1 MKKWNLLLLTL
12 LLFVQNAFAQE
23 GASTVEMADQMRAD
37 GKIYVVV
44 GVLLVILIGLFFYL
58 IRLDGK
64 IGRIEKESRR

>member
-12 LLFVQNAFAQE
+12 LLFIQRTFAQE
-23 GASTVEMADQMRAD
+23 GASMVEMADQLRAD

-44 GVLLVILIGLFFYL
+44 GVLLVILIGVFFYL

-64 IGRIEKESRR
+64 IGRVEKELNR

>member
-1 MKKWNLLLLTL
+1 LLTL

>member
-1 MKKWNLLLLTL
+1 MLTL

>member
-1 MKKWNLLLLTL
+1 MKKWNLLLLIL
-12 LLFVQNAFAQE
+12 LLFIQNGFAQE
-23 GASTVEMADQMRAD
+23 ETSTVEMADQLRAD